1 MSNNSKE
8 KGKAREGSERKGR
21 GRKVGGGLEGN
32 AGRYGS
38 DVPTLFIFTN

>member
-21 GRKVGGGLEGN
+21 EGRWRGLEGN
-32 AGRYGS
+32 AGRDGS